1 MTTLTMTNLAM
12 TNLAMT
18 NLTMATTVEEA
29 QAASGEI
36 RAGGTDIMDRRRHH
50 ISHGDIL
57 DVSRIDGYETITATD
72 NGGLNIGAMVK
83 LDTVAN
89 DPKVIERY
97 PGLAIA
103 SGALATPQIRYMAT
117 MGGVILQ
124 TTRCWYFRNEGFSNC
139 FKKGGDHCPAR
150 DGAHRFGAVFDISPC
165 VFPHPST
172 VGMVLMNYDAQ
183 VEINGSETRSI
194 NDIYGDGKHP
204 AITHTLKSGEL
215 LTNVILP
222 KPVADERAGYFR
234 SISRARAEWAL
245 VEASVRMVVD
255 DSNTITMARVAIGGV
270 AHIPLLLPAVNQA
283 LEGQPATEA
292 TFEAAAKR
300 AIEGVTPLPQTGYK
314 VPLIYGTVFETLNRA
329 YNRIW
334 GGEG

>member
-1 MTTLTMTNLAM
+1 
-12 TNLAMT
+12 MT
-18 NLTMATTVEEA
+18 NLTMATSIAEA
-29 QAASGEI
+29 QTASGEI

-50 ISHGDIL
+50 ISKGDIL
-57 DVSRIDGYETITATD
+57 DVSRLAGYDTMTTTNDDG
-72 NGGLNIGAMVK
+72 LKIGAMVK

-89 DPKVIERY
+89 DQQVIAGY

-124 TTRCWYFRNEGFSNC
+124 TSRCWYFRNSGFTSC
-139 FKKGGDHCPAR
+139 FKKGGNHCSAR
-150 DGAHRFGAVFDISPC
+150 EGDHRFGVVFDLSPC
-165 VFPHPST
+165 ASPHPST

-183 VEINGSETRSI
+183 IEINGSEIRAI
-194 NDIYGDGKHP
+194 NDVYDGKNP
-204 AITHTLKSGEL
+204 AMTHSLKNGEI

-222 KPVADERAGYFR
+222 KPVTDERAGYFR

-270 AHIPLLLPAVNQA
+270 AHVPLLLPAVNQA
-283 LEGQPATEA
+283 LEGQPATDA
-292 TFEAAAKR
+292 TFEAAAKL
-300 AIEGVTPLPQTGYK
+300 ATEGANPLPQTGYK
-314 VPLIYGTVFETLNRA
+314 VPLIYGTVLETLNRA

>member
-1 MTTLTMTNLAM
+1 MTNMTMTT
-12 TNLAMT
+12 
-18 NLTMATTVEEA
+18 LTMATTVEEA
-29 QAASGEI
+29 RAASGEI

-50 ISHGDIL
+50 VSRGDIL
-57 DVSRIDGYETITATD
+57 DVSRIDGYNTISATD
-72 NGGLNIGAMVK
+72 NGGLKIGAMVK

-89 DPKVIERY
+89 DPMVIEGY

-124 TTRCWYFRNEGFSNC
+124 TTRCWYYRNEGFGNC
-139 FKKGGDHCPAR
+139 YKKGGDQCPAR
-150 DGAHRFGAVFDISPC
+150 EGDHRFGVVFDISPC

-172 VGMVLMNYDAQ
+172 VGMVLMNYAAQ
-183 VEINGSETRSI
+183 VEINGSEIRSI
-194 NDIYGDGKHP
+194 NDVYGDGNDP
-204 AITHTLKSGEL
+204 AITHTLKNGEL

-222 KPVADERAGYFR
+222 KPVADERAAYFR
-234 SISRARAEWAL
+234 STSRARAEWAL

-255 DSNTITMARVAIGGV
+255 DQNTITMARVAIGGV
-270 AHIPLLLPAVNQA
+270 AHVPLLLPAVNQA

-292 TFEAAAKR
+292 TFETAAKV
-300 AIEGVTPLPQTGYK
+300 AIEGVSPLPQTGYK
-314 VPLIYGTVFETLNRA
+314 VPLVYGTVFETLNRA
-329 YNRIW
+329 YNRVW

>member
-1 MTTLTMTNLAM
+1 MTT
-12 TNLAMT
+12 
-18 NLTMATTVEEA
+18 LTMATTVAEA
-29 QAASGEI
+29 QAAAGEI

-50 ISHGDIL
+50 VSSGDIL
-57 DVSRIDGYETITATD
+57 DVSRIAGYDAITVTD
-72 NGGLNIGAMVK
+72 DGGLKIGAMVK

-89 DPKVIERY
+89 DHAVIDGY

-124 TTRCWYFRNEGFSNC
+124 TTRCWYYRNEGFNNC
-139 FKKGGDHCPAR
+139 YKKGGDACPAR
-150 DGAHRFGAVFDISPC
+150 EGDHRFGVVFDLSPC

-172 VGMVLMNYDAQ
+172 VGMTLMNYDAQ
-183 VEINGSETRSI
+183 IEINGAEMRSM
-194 NDIYGDGKHP
+194 NDVYGDGKDP
-204 AITHTLKSGEL
+204 AITHTLKEGEI

-222 KPVADERAGYFR
+222 KSVADERAGYFR

-245 VEASVRMVVD
+245 VEASVRLVVD

-270 AHIPLLLPAVNQA
+270 AHVPLLLPAVNQA
-283 LEGQPATEA
+283 LEGQSATEA
-292 TFEAAAKR
+292 TFEAAAKV
-300 AIEGVTPLPQTGYK
+300 ATEGASPLPQTGYK
-314 VPLIYGTVFETLNRA
+314 VPLIYGTVLETLNRA